1 MCFKKK
7 YTEEEVTTIVNNALE
22 EQRLQLEKE
31 AEMEDIH
38 SKLEDFEERIS
49 ILENKKA
56 GF

>member
-1 MCFKKK
+1 MCSKKK
-7 YTEEEVTTIVNNALE
+7 YTEEEVTTIVNNALD
-22 EQRLQLEKE
+22 EQRFQMEKE

-38 SKLEDFEERIS
+38 KKLEDFENRIS